1 MTSNSQ
7 EHCILVILPVF
18 CYEEIWGFN
27 LPSLVVVIIELSK
40 KKKKKKK
47 KIMIHNNPIRTI

>member
-1 MTSNSQ
+1 MTFNSQ
-7 EHCILVILPVF
+7 EHCGLVILPVF

-27 LPSLVVVIIELSK
+27 LPSLAAVTIELSK
-40 KKKKKKK
+40 MKKK

>member
-1 MTSNSQ
+1 MTFNSQ
-7 EHCILVILPVF
+7 EHCSLVILPVF

-47 KIMIHNNPIRTI
+47 KS